1 MALARLGLAGKGAS
15 MNYYALLYELVDDMV
30 TRRVPFREEHLRL
43 AREAR
48 ERGELVLA
56 GALSEPVDRALL
68 VFHVDHRSRV
78 EAFARK
84 DPYVANGLA
93 KKWEVRPWN
102 VVVGNEN
109 PVSSPDP
116 GAGRVLRH
124 WSARTTEAQLPKY
137 LEHFSRNVLPE
148 LRRVPGYLGAM
159 VSLRRLDNE
168 IEIVVETTWRSL
180 ESIRNFA
187 GPDLEAAV
195 VADQAAALLT
205 DFDRRVR
212 HYEIAVA
219 DLA

>member
-1 MALARLGLAGKGAS
+1 
-15 MNYYALLYELVDDMV
+15 MNYYALLYELIDDMV

-56 GALSEPVDRALL
+56 GALAEPVDRALL
-68 VFHVDHRSRV
+68 VFHVDNKSKV
-78 EAFARK
+78 EAFTRK
-84 DPYVANGLA
+84 DPYVLNGLA

-102 VVVGNEN
+102 VVVGNEDS
-109 PVSSPDP
+109 PSSPASASSDTV
-116 GAGRVLRH
+116 AGTISRC

-137 LEHFSRNVLPE
+137 LEHFSKRVLPE
-148 LRRVPGYLGAM
+148 LRRVPGYLGAS
-159 VSLRRLDNE
+159 VSLRHLE
-168 IEIVVETTWRSL
+168 SEVEIVVETDWRSL

-205 DFDRRVR
+205 NFDRRVR
-212 HYEIAVA
+212 HYEIAVR
-219 DLA
+219 DVL